1 MGEPAKYLFD
11 LDFSDPSSRG
21 DAASAADVARKIAE
35 AEMRGHR
42 SGVAAGL
49 AQANAESARR
59 GAVALEQIAAAMS
72 NVAGRFSDVEARM
85 ESEAVEVAIAVA
97 RKLCASLMAREP
109 LAEAMA
115 LVADCMRHLVSTPH
129 LVVRVNDTLYEST
142 KASVEQIAHRYG
154 FEGRLVILAEPE
166 ITHGDCRIE
175 WADGGVVLD
184 RTTTE
189 TKIAELVDQYM
200 ASRRVTETAK

>member
-11 LDFSDPSSRG
+11 LDFSNPSRS
-21 DAASAADVARKIAE
+21 DSATAADVARKVADAE
-35 AEMRGHR
+35 ARGHR
-42 SGVAAGL
+42 NGVAAGL

-59 GAVALEQIAAAMS
+59 SAIALEQIAAAMS

-97 RKLCASLMAREP
+97 RKLCAALMSREP
-109 LAEAMA
+109 LTETMA

-166 ITHGDCRIE
+166 IAHGDCRIE

-184 RTTTE
+184 RATTE
-189 TKIAELVDQYM
+189 AKIAELVEQYM